1 MKKFYEVTS
10 SFYDSGRASAA
21 ITNIIEADEK
31 PKDLTKNLKKCDVYI
46 DYFDSEEEAKQY
58 IKYILPFC
66 LHERNCTNV

>member
-21 ITNIIEADEK
+21 IINVIEADEK
-31 PKDLTKNLKKCDVYI
+31 PQDITESLRKCDVYI

-58 IKYILPFC
+58 IKSILP
-66 LHERNCTNV
+66 E